1 VPTISAH
8 PVRLLAFTGSTRR
21 RRLVV
26 QGIARDL
33 DDLLR
38 ALPSRCP
45 GVAAPGLVA
54 EVDDVGGDMG
64 RVADF
69 VDEVARAILEA
80 DGSWLTLY
88 AGLAA
93 NLRGL
98 HVAWRVATAAAPAA
112 GGVTTTFLVGKA
124 VADAHGVVSQGD
136 PLTAFSRRGTDY
148 LADLG
153 QLPLDALLIAVGIR
167 PSPQTAVAAFVA
179 FRVWAELATWDER
192 RRAALAGAH
201 AVDRAQDSVRNAAVA
216 GFERITG
223 WLRSQLDGRAKQGD
237 PGPIVVPPPLPL
249 PRPVRRVVTGAL
261 DRADAAVETA
271 DHAVDEVAD
280 TARSVAHAVGAVAD
294 HLPWNR

>member
-8 PVRLLAFTGSTRR
+8 PVRLFAFTGSTRQ
-21 RRLVV
+21 RRLRV

-33 DDLLR
+33 EDLLR
-38 ALPSRCP
+38 VLPTRCP
-45 GVAAPGLVA
+45 GVAAPALAA
-54 EVDDVGGDMG
+54 EVDDVGDDMG

-69 VDEVARAILEA
+69 VDEVARALLAA
-80 DGSWLTLY
+80 DSSWLTRY

-98 HVAWRVATAAAPAA
+98 HVAWQVATAAAPMA

-124 VADAHGVVSQGD
+124 LADARAVLDQGE
-136 PLTAFSRRGTDY
+136 PFGAFGRRGTDY
-148 LADLG
+148 LADLA
-153 QLPLDALLIAVGIR
+153 QLPLDGLLIAVGLR
-167 PSPQTAVAAFVA
+167 PSPQSAVAAFVA

-201 AVDRAQDSVRNAAVA
+201 GADRAQDAVRNVAVT

-223 WLRSQLDGRAKQGD
+223 WLRSQIDGRARQGD
-237 PGPIVVPPPLPL
+237 PGPIIVPPPLPL
-249 PRPVRRVVTGAL
+249 PRPVRRFVDGAL
-261 DRADAAVETA
+261 DRADTAVETA
-271 DHAVDEVAD
+271 DHAVDEVAGA
-280 TARSVAHAVGAVAD
+280 ARDVAHAVGVVAD

>member
-1 VPTISAH
+1 VPIISAH
-8 PVRLLAFTGSTRR
+8 PVRLFAFTGSTRR

-54 EVDDVGGDMG
+54 EVDDVGSDLG

-69 VDEVARAILEA
+69 VDEVARAILDA
-80 DGSWLTLY
+80 DGAWLTRY

-98 HVAWRVATAAAPAA
+98 HLAWRVATAAAPAA

-124 VADAHGVVSQGD
+124 AADARGVLEQGD
-136 PLTAFSRRGTDY
+136 PLAAFSRRGTDY
-148 LADLG
+148 LADLT
-153 QLPLDALLIAVGIR
+153 QLPLDALLISVGVR
-167 PSPQTAVAAFVA
+167 PSPQSAVAAFVA

-192 RRAALAGAH
+192 RRVALAGAH
-201 AVDRAQDSVRNAAVA
+201 AVDRAQDAVRNVAVT

-223 WLRSQLDGRAKQGD
+223 WLRSQLEGRAGQGD

-249 PRPVRRVVTGAL
+249 PRPVRRVVLGAL
-261 DRADAAVETA
+261 DRADAAAETA
-271 DHAVDEVAD
+271 DHAVDDVAD
-280 TARSVAHAVGAVAD
+280 AARSVAHAVDAVAD